1 MNRFYNF
8 CVGLVSLA
16 ILSLL
21 SVHYA
26 NATEIFAGGRGGAY
40 FETFCPPVPSAL
52 DNQYFSGYS
61 CQESKGTLDNIKN
74 VLAKPAALGFVQMDV
89 FALQSQSNP
98 DLLKQLTLVRSDI
111 ACEGLWMVT
120 KNPRIKSFGDV
131 LGFASRIP
139 FVLPPEGSG
148 STASFKYLQSLDPDG
163 LGAATKMKHVD
174 STKNV
179 IETVANSP
187 DNAVGF
193 FVQFADPENP
203 NIKLMMDK
211 GLTILPVVSRQIT
224 SAKVGGQDLY
234 QVQSFNITAGGLFR
248 SGESKVTACTPVALI
263 TGNPELAK
271 SPGEKK
277 NQAALIKTMQDIPAS
292 SLLPQEPRLAKL
304 IAGIKRVSAS
314 TLDEML
320 AAADKAR
327 DAAQKAMQ

>member
-8 CVGLVSLA
+8 CVGLVTLA

-26 NATEIFAGGRGGAY
+26 NAADIYAGGRGGAY
-40 FETFCPPVPSAL
+40 LETFCPPVPSAL
-52 DNQYFSGYS
+52 DTQYFSGYS
-61 CQESKGTLDNIKN
+61 CKESKGTLDNISN
-74 VLAKPAALGFVQMDV
+74 VLTNPSALGFVQMDV
-89 FALQSQSNP
+89 FALQTQSKP

-139 FVLPPEGSG
+139 FVLPSETSG

-163 LGAATKMKHVD
+163 LGSATNIKYVPSATK
-174 STKNV
+174 V
-179 IETVANSP
+179 IENVANSS

-203 NIKLMMDK
+203 NIKLMLDK

-224 SAKVGGQDLY
+224 SAKVGDRELY
-234 QVQSFNITAGGLFR
+234 QVQSFNITSGGLFR
-248 SGESKVTACTPVALI
+248 SGDAKVTACTPVALI

-271 SPGEKK
+271 TPGEKK
-277 NQAALIKTMQDIPAS
+277 NQTALIKTMQDIPAS

-304 IAGIKRVSAS
+304 ISGIKRVSSS

-327 DAAQKAMQ
+327 EAAAKAMQ